1 MTPAELARAIR
12 TAPTEEAATQVAEDY
27 ARNIVSVAD
36 ASQAAAVA
44 IARQSV
50 AAEYDALIDGLAAAF
65 WPAITL
71 TKAVELATAAAQ
83 IRALYGPNTVEE
95 ATLADESFLL
105 FYAAEKG

>member
-1 MTPAELARAIR
+1 MTPAELVHAIR
-12 TAPTEEAATQVAEDY
+12 TAPCDDAALEVAEDY
-27 ARNIVSVAD
+27 ARHLISVAD

-50 AAEYDALIDGLAAAF
+50 AAEYDTLIDGVALEF
-65 WPAITL
+65 WRRVTIA
-71 TKAVELATAAAQ
+71 KAVELMSASAQ
-83 IRALYGPNTVEE
+83 ARAVYGPNTVEE